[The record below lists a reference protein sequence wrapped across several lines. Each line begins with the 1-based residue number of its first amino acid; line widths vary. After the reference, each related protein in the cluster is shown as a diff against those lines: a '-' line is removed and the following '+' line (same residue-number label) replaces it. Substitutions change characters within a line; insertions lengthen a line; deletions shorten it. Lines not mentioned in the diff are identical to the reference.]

1 MKTLMTSSRLI
12 HFAGFVLLGSFLL
25 GGCATTNKPAAK
37 IDYPSKARG
46 WNGVDEVEFA
56 QPFKLADY
64 SRLVVAAVETNKC
77 TLPPKEENTH
87 APAVAVLGQVD
98 AIVYAEVARG
108 LTNKLQVVAQK
119 VDAVG
124 ETNALLLKIKV
135 AEFNPGSVAARFW
148 VGFGAG
154 SGWVRMDGE
163 LVDMKTQK
171 TLLKFDQRRISS
183 MRLDYQGMLA
193 ACTREIA
200 GDVARL
206 ITMAENK

>member
-1 MKTLMTSSRLI
+1 MKTLMTPSRLI

-37 IDYPSKARG
+37 IEYPSKARG
-46 WNGVDEVEFA
+46 WNGVDEVEFV

-64 SRLVVAAVETNKC
+64 ARLVVAAVETNKC
-77 TLPPKEENTH
+77 TLPPKDENTY

-98 AIVYAEVARG
+98 TIVYREITRG

-119 VDAVG
+119 SDAG
-124 ETNALLLKIKV
+124 GDTNALLLKLKV

-183 MRLDYQGMLA
+183 MRLDYQGMLV
-193 ACTREIA
+193 ACSREIA
-200 GDVARL
+200 EDVARL
-206 ITMAENK
+206 ITRAENK

>member
-108 LTNKLQVVAQK
+108 LTNKLRVVAQK
-119 VDAVG
+119 ADAAG
-124 ETNALLLKIKV
+124 DANALLLKMKV
-135 AEFNPGSVAARFW
+135 AEFNPGSAAARFW

-163 LVDMKTQK
+163 LVDLKTQK